1 MSPAPH
7 TLPSIVGALVLGG
20 LAVVLWLG
28 LRNRVIRQRMVFT
41 LLVVAAMVALHFAG
55 DYGLLGTFA
64 QGRAIE
70 GLLLALAVINT
81 LVALL
86 FNPWFSDRV
95 LDRAPAIVQDA
106 IVMGVFLLAGI
117 FVYQQDVHV
126 FATSAIAAAVLGFA
140 LQETLGNAFAGL
152 AIQVEKPFRV
162 GHWIT
167 VGSHEGTVREVTWRA
182 TKIWTKAGNMV
193 VLPNSLVARE
203 AINNFSEP
211 HASTRLHVDVGI
223 GYQVPPNE
231 ARAALVAALR
241 QAPRILKT
249 PPPDPQ
255 LWDFAPSTL
264 LFRVFFW
271 IDDYSAEEQ
280 ARDEV
285 RRAIYYEL
293 GRRRIEIPY
302 PIQVEYGRQD
312 PPAEA
317 DDARVERL
325 TPLIARVPVLTAL
338 VAEGHRALAGDARE
352 QRFGEGEIIVRE
364 GEPGDSMFVI
374 CSGEVAVRIGK
385 DREVARIRTGGYF
398 GEMSLLTGE
407 PRTATVVARGEVVVL
422 EIGAE
427 TFKAYIT
434 THPQAIDH
442 LAAAAAD
449 RRRELDATRAAEAL
463 DPKEGHRSLADRMRR
478 FFGLKAGA

>member
-1 MSPAPH
+1 VTPAPH
-7 TLPSIVGALVLGG
+7 TLPPIVGALVLGG

-28 LRNRVIRQRMVFT
+28 LPNRVIRQRMVFT

-64 QGRAIE
+64 EGRAIE
-70 GLLLALAVINT
+70 GLLLTLAVINT

-106 IVMGVFLLAGI
+106 LVLGTFLLAGI
-117 FVYQQDVHV
+117 FVYQRDVHV

-167 VGSHEGTVREVTWRA
+167 VGSYEGTVREVTWRA

-193 VLPNSLVARE
+193 ILPNSLVARE

-211 HASTRLHVDVGI
+211 LSPTRLHVDIGV

-231 ARAALVAALR
+231 ARAALVAALG
-241 QAPRILKT
+241 QAPRVLTT

-255 LWDFAPSTL
+255 LWDFAPSAL

-271 IDDYSAEEQ
+271 IDDYAAEEQ

-312 PPAEA
+312 PPAEP
-317 DDARVERL
+317 DEARVARV
-325 TPLIARVPVLTAL
+325 TPLIARVPVLAAL
-338 VAEGHRALAGDARE
+338 FTEGHRALAEDARE
-352 QRFGEGEIIVRE
+352 QRFGVGEIIVRE
-364 GEPGDSMFVI
+364 GEPGDSMFVV

-385 DREVARIRTGGYF
+385 DREVARIRAGGYF

-407 PRTATVVARGEVVVL
+407 LRTATVVACAEVVVL
-422 EIGAE
+422 EIGAA

-449 RRRELDATRAAEAL
+449 RRRELDASRAAGAL
-463 DPKEGHRSLADRMRR
+463 DPKDSHRSLADRMRR
-478 FFGLKAGA
+478 FFGLKAGP